1 MKPLL
6 YSVLPRPPHPTRD
19 GLAIRNYHLLSGLAG
34 EFRVRAFAL
43 APPHLAGR
51 GEYPPGVESE
61 EIPQAGAALRRA
73 AALTRSLLTGE
84 AFPPL
89 LYQSRRLAA
98 RLADRVAASRPAWIV
113 AHSYHVAVTALES
126 DVPVWVDFHNVDSEI
141 WKRMGERAAGLAGVL
156 LRAQASRVARVERDI
171 ARRAA
176 EVSCVSERDARALSA
191 AGAAAACVVRNGV
204 DLVRYAFR
212 AEPSPE
218 EKIFFVGDLSWPP
231 NAEGIRWFCEEVW
244 PLVAR
249 LSPSAQVEILGRG
262 AGAGLSRLMRN
273 PPARVAFLGEG
284 DDTRPHWGRAAV
296 AVVPLLSGGGT
307 RLKILEA
314 AACGVPVVSTPM
326 GAEGLEFVPGE
337 EILLP
342 AGAEDFAAAVARLLA
357 DAGAR
362 RSQAAAARRRVERQY
377 DWRGI
382 GRRFAGVL
390 SRRIRPE

>member
-34 EFRVRAFAL
+34 EFRVHVLAL

-61 EIPQAGAALRRA
+61 EIPQAGAAPRRA

-84 AFPPL
+84 AFSPL
-89 LYQSRRLAA
+89 LYRSRRLAT
-98 RLADRVAASRPAWIV
+98 RLAERVAASRPAWIV
-113 AHSYHVAVTALES
+113 AHSYHVAAAALES

-141 WKRMGERAAGLAGVL
+141 WRRMGERAAGLAGVF
-156 LRAQASRVARVERDI
+156 LRAQARRVARVERDL
-171 ARRAA
+171 A
-176 EVSCVSERDARALSA
+176 ESCAGASCVSERDALALSA
-191 AGAAAACVVRNGV
+191 AGAASVRVVRNGV
-204 DLVRYAFR
+204 DLVRYAYR

-231 NAEGIRWFCEEVW
+231 NAGGIRWFCEKVW

-249 LSPSAQVEILGRG
+249 RFPSARVEILGRG
-262 AGAGLSRLMRN
+262 SAAGLSKLVRN
-273 PPARVAFLGEG
+273 PPAGVAFLGEG
-284 DDTRPHWGRAAV
+284 DDTRPHWRRAAV
-296 AVVPLLSGGGT
+296 AIVPLLEGGGT

-314 AACGVPVVSTPM
+314 AACGVPVVSTPV
-326 GAEGLEFVPGE
+326 GAEGLDFVAGE
-337 EILLP
+337 EILI
-342 AGAEDFAAAVARLLA
+342 GSGGEDFAAAVARLLA

-362 RSQAAAARRRVERQY
+362 RSQAAAARRRVERQH
-377 DWRGI
+377 DWREI
-382 GRRFAGVL
+382 GRQFAGEL
-390 SRRIRPE
+390 ASRIRPR